1 MRINGRN
8 NSLLHILGDLLSF
21 LEHKLGIFGPFS
33 FKLVLGLALGLAS
46 LFGFA
51 KLSEDLLGNE
61 LLVFDLTV
69 TGYIKTFSSAQV
81 TAIMKGISNL
91 GSPYVLIGVGVVVM
105 LYTGLKRRHF
115 WDTVLVPLTLLGG
128 IILNEALK
136 RLFHRQRP
144 GWPHLVAASGLS
156 FPSGHSMMSYIFYGL
171 LIYLLWANFPGKR
184 LNWFFTALF
193 GITVLAVGISRIY
206 LGVHYPSDVLAGF
219 AGGSF
224 WLVACILGL
233 RGIRYYKA
241 RE

>member
-1 MRINGRN
+1 MRIDNRN
-8 NSLLHILGDLLSF
+8 NSFLHIFGDLLAF
-21 LEHKLGIFGPFS
+21 LEQKLGIFGPFS
-33 FKLVLGLALGLAS
+33 FKLLFGLSLGLAS

-51 KLSEDLLGNE
+51 KLSEDLLANE
-61 LLVFDLTV
+61 LLAFDVTV
-69 TGYIKTFSSAQV
+69 TGFIRSFSSPQM
-81 TAIMKGISNL
+81 TAIMKEISNL
-91 GSPYVLIGVGVVVM
+91 GSPGVLIGVGVVVM
-105 LYTGLKRRHF
+105 LYTGFKRRHF
-115 WDTVLVPLTLLGG
+115 WDMVLVPLTLLGG

-136 RLFHRQRP
+136 GLFHRQRP
-144 GWPHLVAASGLS
+144 GWPHLVAATGLS

-184 LNWFFTALF
+184 LNWLFTALF
-193 GITVLAVGISRIY
+193 GITVFAVGISRIY

-241 RE
+241 HK